1 MILIAYIDMAL
12 GSMLLQ
18 ALAGTVLAG
27 MLMGRRIFAAP
38 LEWIGFNRSA
48 QDPDS
53 ESPEIV
59 ESATDR

>member
-1 MILIAYIDMAL
+1 MILIAYIDVAL

-38 LEWIGFNRSA
+38 LKWFGFNRSGKTPTVNC
-48 QDPDS
+48 QN
-53 ESPEIV
+53 
-59 ESATDR
+59 